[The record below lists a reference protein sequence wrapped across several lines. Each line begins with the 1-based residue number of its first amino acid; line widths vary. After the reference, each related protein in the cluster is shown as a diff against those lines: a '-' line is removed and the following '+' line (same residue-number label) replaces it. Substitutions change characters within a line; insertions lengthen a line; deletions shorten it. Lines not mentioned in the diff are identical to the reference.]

1 MRETWVPSL
10 VWEDPLEKRKATR
23 SSILAWRI
31 PWTIPWGRKESD
43 ITKQLSFPSYR
54 IVSEQ
59 QFLRQAGHFPVSLH
73 LNEAIK

>member
-1 MRETWVPSL
+1 MT
-10 VWEDPLEKRKATR
+10 KR
-23 SSILAWRI
+23 
-31 PWTIPWGRKESD
+31 
-43 ITKQLSFPSYR
+43 LSFPSYR